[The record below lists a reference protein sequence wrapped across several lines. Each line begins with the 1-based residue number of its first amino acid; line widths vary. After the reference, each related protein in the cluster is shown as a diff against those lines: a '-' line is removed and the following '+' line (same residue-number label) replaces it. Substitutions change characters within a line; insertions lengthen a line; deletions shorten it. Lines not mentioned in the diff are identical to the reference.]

1 MPEEDNFLEYYGD
14 PEVDLV
20 VDKDIEDDQDSEDEL
35 LGDDGGEGIADSD
48 AIDIIIAQDPESDDF
63 YTEPDIDDDDYDD
76 DNDGD
81 SDDDNDGDSDD
92 DDLEKCN
99 DDICD
104 DNEVNEDI
112 DDSNKN
118 EYEDYD
124 GDF

>member
-63 YTEPDIDDDDYDD
+63 YTEPDIDDDDYD
-76 DNDGD
+76 

-99 DDICD
+99 

-124 GDF
+124 DDF